1 MEFFILWLILILSI
15 NSKELMKKMDL
26 QKNIL
31 NLQLIFSQIELHMD

>member
-15 NSKELMKKMDL
+15 NSEELMKRMGL